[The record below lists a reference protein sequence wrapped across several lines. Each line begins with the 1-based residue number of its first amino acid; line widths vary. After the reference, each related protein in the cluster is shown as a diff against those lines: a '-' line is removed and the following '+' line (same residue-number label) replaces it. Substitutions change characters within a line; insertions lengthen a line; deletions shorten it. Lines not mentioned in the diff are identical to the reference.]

1 MRTDLVSVTMQ
12 YLAMEFSSI
21 SGIYFRNASQTSG
34 NSKKCKFSFHLKELP
49 FNIFG
54 INH

>member
-21 SGIYFRNASQTSG
+21 SGIYYSETPARRQATAKNVNFLFT
-34 NSKKCKFSFHLKELP
+34 
-49 FNIFG
+49 
-54 INH
+54 